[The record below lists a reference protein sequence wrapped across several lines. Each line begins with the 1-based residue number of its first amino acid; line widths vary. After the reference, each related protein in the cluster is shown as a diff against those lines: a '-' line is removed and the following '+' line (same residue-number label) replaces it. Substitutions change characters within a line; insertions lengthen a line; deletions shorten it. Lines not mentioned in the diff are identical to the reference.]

1 MIFDTHAHYD
11 DEAYDDDRDEV
22 LRRQA
27 DMGVSCIVNCG
38 CDVKSSE
45 AALELAHKHSFV
57 YASVGLHPE
66 NIDGEF
72 ETWREKIKALSFDEK
87 CVAIGEIGL
96 DYHYGRENA
105 EAQKAAF
112 AAQLQL
118 ANERALPAVIHE
130 RDAYADAIG
139 VLKSYTP
146 KKAVMHCFSG
156 NKETLREVLDMG
168 FYIGVG
174 GTLTFKNNKKTV
186 EMLPFVPPERLLFE
200 TDAPYLSPEPFRGK
214 RNSSENIRYVAQRA
228 ADILGKSADY
238 ILELTENNARE
249 FYNLTKSE

>member
-11 DEAYDDDRDEV
+11 DDAYKADRDDV
-22 LRRQA
+22 IMHQA
-27 DMGVSCIVNCG
+27 DAGVSCIVNCG
-38 CDVKSSE
+38 CDVKSSGE
-45 AALELAHKHSFV
+45 ALKLAHEYGFV

-66 NIDGEF
+66 NIDDEDEG
-72 ETWREKIKALSFDEK
+72 WLEKIKALSFDEK

-112 AAQLQL
+112 VAQLKL
-118 ANERALPAVIHE
+118 ADERALPVIIHE
-130 RDAYADAIG
+130 RDAYADAMEI
-139 VLKSYTP
+139 LKSRTP

-156 NKETLREVLDMG
+156 NRETLREVLELG

-186 EMLPFVPPERLLFE
+186 EMLPFVPADRLLFE
-200 TDAPYLSPEPFRGK
+200 TDAPYLSPEPLRGR
-214 RNSSENIRYVAQRA
+214 RNSSENIRYVAERA
-228 ADILGKSADY
+228 ADILGKSADCL
-238 ILELTENNARE
+238 LELTENNAKE
-249 FYNLTKSE
+249 FYSLFT

>member
-11 DEAYDDDRDEV
+11 DEAYNADRDEV
-22 LRRQA
+22 IRRQA
-27 DMGVSCIVNCG
+27 DAKVSRIVNCG

-45 AALELAHKHSFV
+45 AALSLAHKYGFV

-66 NIDGEF
+66 NVGDEDEG
-72 ETWREKIKALSFDEK
+72 WQEKIKALSFDEK

-112 AAQLQL
+112 AAQIIL
-118 ANERALPAVIHE
+118 ANERALPVIIHE
-130 RDAYADAIG
+130 RDAYADAMKI
-139 VLKSYTP
+139 LKSNTP

-156 NKETLREVLDMG
+156 NRETLREVLELG

-186 EMLPFVPPERLLFE
+186 EMLPFVPQDKLLFE
-200 TDAPYLSPEPFRGK
+200 TDAPYLSPEPLRGK

-238 ILELTENNARE
+238 LLELTENNAKE
-249 FYNLTKSE
+249 FYSLFT